1 MFIPQT
7 KNLLLLFVCCACKPL
22 PKKQS
27 QKMAVAGPKAK
38 NGVGAKVPRNDLIDG
53 RLAVGGNRWYGGII
67 GYNYNILLTATTATS
82 HLLLYFIIISYLI
95 AITTPLNPLFY

>member
-1 MFIPQT
+1 
-7 KNLLLLFVCCACKPL
+7 
-22 PKKQS
+22 
-27 QKMAVAGPKAK
+27 MAVAGPKAK

-82 HLLLYFIIISYLI
+82 QALLLYFIIISYLI
-95 AITTPLNPLFY
+95 AITTPLNPLILLGSRVKKFKHSHNILISI